1 VYEKFIARQPIFNEK
16 LKLFAYELLFR
27 ASPEN
32 CFRPQ
37 KEASRRHRRL
47 HHAFRSSNAHRQC
60 QGLHQR
66 RSSALQR
73 GAARVLPPNRVIIE
87 ILETIAPTPEV
98 VQLCKLCA
106 SGYVLA
112 LDDYIGHPKW
122 EVLLSLVKFLKVD
135 FRAADSD
142 LRADIVRRPKGNGL
156 RFLAEKVETQSELD
170 EARALGYSYFQGY
183 FFCKPSV
190 LSALEIPGNILNY
203 LHLLAAVSTP
213 GFSREDVKELLKSD
227 LSLVYK
233 LRRYMNSP
241 LLGLRGEI
249 HGVREAI
256 DLLGETEF
264 RRWISILAIIA
275 MAGDKPPEL
284 IRTAIT
290 RGFFCEAMSE
300 PAGISPQGSDLFF
313 MGLLSVT
320 DAILD
325 RPIEEI
331 LASLPI
337 SAERSHCSLR
347 RRQPLPRHL
356 RDPAGLRTRRLARVS
371 LRRRPPW
378 PDRIPHPRLLHLRH
392 PAQRHASLLIPPP
405 LFPRRGGACPSR
417 RNRQAKCL
425 RAKLPQVLPSIIQ
438 KKRRDESLRR
448 AGKLFLSTNYAAT
461 SSSTAAM

>member
-1 VYEKFIARQPIFNEK
+1 MSRPHSWALAPEEPLLGSAPEGANLYEKFIARQPIFDEK

-37 KEASRRHRRL
+37 KEASSGL
-47 HHAFRSSNAHRQC
+47 IVDSTMLFDLQMLTGNAKAFINVD
-60 QGLHQR
+60 L
-66 RSSALQR
+66 SALLR
-73 GAARVLPPNRVIIE
+73 GAARLLPPNRVIIE
-87 ILETIAPTPEV
+87 ILETITPTPEV
-98 VQLCKLCA
+98 VQLCQELRS

-122 EVLLSLVKFLKVD
+122 DVLLPLVKFLKVD

-142 LRADIVRRPKGNGL
+142 VRADIVRRHKGHGL
-156 RFLAEKVETQSELD
+156 QFLAEKVETQSELD
-170 EARALGYSYFQGY
+170 EARALGYSFFQGY
-183 FFCKPSV
+183 FFCKPAM
-190 LSALEIPGNILNY
+190 LSAREIPGNKLNY
-203 LHLLAAVSTP
+203 LQLLAAVSTP
-213 GFSREDVKELLKSD
+213 GFSREAVEELFKGD

-233 LRRYMNSP
+233 LLRYMNSP

-256 DLLGETEF
+256 ELLGETEF
-264 RRWISILAIIA
+264 RRWVSILAIIA

-300 PAGISPQGSDLFF
+300 PAGISPQGSNLFL

-331 LASLPI
+331 LLSLPI
-337 SAERSHCSLR
+337 SPQIRTALCGGANRFRDIYETLLAYERA
-347 RRQPLPRHL
+347 
-356 RDPAGLRTRRLARVS
+356 DWPALAAAAARLGPIES
-371 LRRRPPW
+371 
-378 PDRIPHPRLLHLRH
+378 
-392 PAQRHASLLIPPP
+392 LIPD
-405 LFPRRGGACPSR
+405 FYTS
-417 RNRQAKCL
+417 
-425 RAKLPQVLPSIIQ
+425 
-438 KKRRDESLRR
+438 
-448 AGKLFLSTNYAAT
+448 AT
-461 SSSTAAM
+461 QRSATLAS